1 MADIDGQAKI
11 WLVVK
16 PEAGLMSLLGVVAL
30 TAVLVHAFILGHT
43 KWFPAFM
50 EGGKAK
56 AAVTKVAPAAP
67 AVVAPAVR

>member
-43 KWFPAFM
+43 TWFPKYL

-56 AAVTKVAPAAP
+56 VAIEHVIPNA
-67 AVVAPAVR
+67 